1 MNIRHGLVVLA
12 VGLAFT
18 GNAGSAFAQTA
29 SGSNASAYR
38 MAYQSA
44 MKCFVANGVIAGDQ
58 RREGDTVKAA
68 IYEQKAKEA
77 FELAFRA
84 GRMVGLS
91 DARIRTDIDQAQTR
105 ELPLMMRDDAYFRR
119 AAGECRALGLM

>member
-1 MNIRHGLVVLA
+1 MNIRHGLVVFA
-12 VGLAFT
+12 AALAFT
-18 GNAGSAFAQTA
+18 GNAGSTLAQTA
-29 SGSNASAYR
+29 SGSNAPAYR

-44 MKCFVANGVIAGDQ
+44 MKCFVANGIIAGDQ
-58 RREGDTVKAA
+58 RREGDAVKAA
-68 IYEQKAKEA
+68 LYEQKAKEA

-84 GRMVGLS
+84 GRKVGLS

-105 ELPLMMRDDAYFRR
+105 ELPLMMRDDAYFKR